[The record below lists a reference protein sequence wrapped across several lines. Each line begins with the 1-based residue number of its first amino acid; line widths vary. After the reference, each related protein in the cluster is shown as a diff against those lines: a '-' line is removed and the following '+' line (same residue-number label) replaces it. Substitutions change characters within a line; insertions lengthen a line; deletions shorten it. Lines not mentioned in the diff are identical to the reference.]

1 MPRSSK
7 KARIWLMMPVRWLT
21 RRAHAMQ
28 RLQVQLI
35 GRFGSDE
42 LHGWSL
48 DSFSDCFSIAEIV
61 LLPFAIRFD
70 VLRWHEPSVV
80 AYRMQPAAEVWAP
93 THASMPIKQGGM
105 FANRARIWLRVHRW
119 RTTIAPR

>member
-1 MPRSSK
+1 LADRN
-7 KARIWLMMPVRWLT
+7 ATFQQEGTDLVDDAGTLADQAL
-21 RRAHAMQ
+21 AHKMQ

-35 GRFGSDE
+35 GRFGGDE

-80 AYRMQPAAEVWAP
+80 A
-93 THASMPIKQGGM
+93 K
-105 FANRARIWLRVHRW
+105 
-119 RTTIAPR
+119 